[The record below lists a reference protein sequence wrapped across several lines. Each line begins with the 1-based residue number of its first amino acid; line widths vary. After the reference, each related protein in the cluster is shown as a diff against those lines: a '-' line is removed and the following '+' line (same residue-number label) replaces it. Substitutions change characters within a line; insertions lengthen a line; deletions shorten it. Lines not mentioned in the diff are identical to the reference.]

1 MIRAALVLLA
11 LSLAAPALAQSV
23 PVRSGAHDG
32 FDRLVIY
39 LPRRLDYRV
48 EPLEGG
54 ATIVFDTQT
63 LRFDLDA
70 AFSRIG
76 RQRLT
81 ALSAPPGQGR
91 LRLDLA
97 CDCALRPFWHGDA
110 MLVIDIADPVP
121 VQPAPHPATLP
132 DLSVP
137 SPAAEAFAARFA
149 PAPAQD
155 KSPDVG
161 ASPPPDLDS
170 MRSVLLHQLGR
181 AASQG
186 LVMAAPEAGRI
197 HLAPPPSD
205 TRNPAPEPEPATA
218 DAQPVRPV
226 DTITLRAHTSLD
238 RDGAGRGGART
249 VLRAEPACPA
259 PALLDV
265 PSWGGPD
272 SLPERMGQ
280 LYRNLFGEFDA
291 INRQAVRDLARL
303 YIHHGF
309 GAEARQ
315 ILSFVGAPDA
325 ETRLLGDVAQLVD
338 QGPLPESA
346 PLRAA
351 TGCGEPTVLWALL
364 ARGQVDDAL
373 TFDHAAL
380 QRSFAALPAG
390 LRRSLGPGL
399 VQHLIAA
406 RHADTASHLQ
416 RMIDPLAAPGEA
428 GIGLARADLAARAAD
443 PDMAA
448 LAEVS
453 RTNSIHAA
461 EALAIAIEASLL
473 RGAPVAID
481 QAQLAGAYAHELRG
495 TAIGERLAVAH
506 VSALAAAGAFDEAA
520 AEFDRLAPDPAE
532 PVARAMAESVLREA
546 TRAADDLTFL
556 RYVLSDRFLAPG
568 AMTETLAGAIARR
581 LLDAG
586 FADAADRVLRP
597 GQADPALRLL
607 RAEISLARAR
617 PAEAE
622 LALLS
627 LDGPEADR
635 LRARART
642 MRGDHATAR
651 ALFAASAAQPEADRA
666 ALRTRDP
673 ASLAA
678 AENPLLREVATVLEE
693 HPAPAAPDSVLD
705 GPRSVV
711 EETRAARDV
720 LTRLLAETPMPER

>member
-39 LPRRLDYRV
+39 LPRRLDYRI

-63 LRFDLDA
+63 LRFDLGA
-70 AFSRIG
+70 VFTRIG
-76 RQRLT
+76 RGRLT
-81 ALSAPPGQGR
+81 AVDAPAGQGR

-121 VQPAPHPATLP
+121 RPPAPRPVTLRGFP
-132 DLSVP
+132 VP

-155 KSPDVG
+155 KNPDPGTSP
-161 ASPPPDLDS
+161 SPDLDN

-186 LVMAAPEAGRI
+186 LVMAVPEAGRI
-197 HLAPPPSD
+197 HLVPPPSD
-205 TRNPAPEPEPATA
+205 TRNPAPAPATA

-238 RDGAGRGGART
+238 RDEAGRGGART
-249 VLRAEPACPA
+249 ALRAEPACPA

-272 SLPERMGQ
+272 SLPEGMGR

-315 ILSFVGAPDA
+315 VLGLFGPPDA
-325 ETRLLGDVAQLVD
+325 ETRLLGDLAQLVD

-399 VQHLIAA
+399 VRHLVAA

-416 RMIDPLAAPGEA
+416 RMIDPVAAPGEA
-428 GIGLARADLAARAAD
+428 GIGLARADLAARTAG

-461 EALAIAIEASLL
+461 EALALAIEASLL

-481 QAQLAGAYAHELRG
+481 QARLAGAYAHELRG

-520 AEFDRLAPDPAE
+520 AEFDRLGLDPAE

-556 RYVLSDRFLAPG
+556 RYVLSDRFLTPG

-586 FADAADRVLRP
+586 FADAADRVLPP

-693 HPAPAAPDSVLD
+693 HPAPAAPGSVLD
-705 GPRSVV
+705 RPRSVL